1 MAEKKIM
8 MTRILTLL
16 CILFAGSNALW
27 ADKYQKITSTDDL
40 VVGEKYIIVCESK
53 SKAMGAV
60 NTYGAAEGVTITDNT
75 IDSKSSLNIL
85 TLDGETDAWTFYTS
99 KESKFLLWS
108 SGNSLSAATPGISN
122 AWKWKISFSN
132 GNAVIAN
139 KVTNERKLV
148 YNASS
153 PRFACYTSSQTA
165 VQLYKLIAETPKV
178 TDAGWATFVPQH
190 DVTFAE
196 GVAFVAKV
204 AGNTVQLTDVNAVKA
219 GTPVLLKGEGSKVA
233 TITDITPDDVE
244 NDLLVSDGTI
254 AGDEATIYVLANKND
269 KVGFYLLASSVTVPE
284 GKAYLSVA
292 SGGAHEFLGFG
303 DATRIS
309 NLNANP
315 NLNAN
320 YYDLQGRR
328 IAKPIQGVYIKD
340 GRKVIIK

>member
-1 MAEKKIM
+1 MVEKKIM

-16 CILFAGSNALW
+16 CILFAGNNALW

-60 NTYGAAEGVTITDNT
+60 NTYGAAVDVTITDNT

-85 TLDGETDAWTFYTS
+85 TLGGETDAWTFYTS
-99 KESKFLLWS
+99 KESKYLLWPN
-108 SGNSLSAATPGISN
+108 GNSLEARNASGTY
-122 AWKWKISFSN
+122 AWKWVIAFSN

-139 KVTNERKLV
+139 KATSSRKLQ
-148 YNASS
+148 YDSTNK
-153 PRFACYTSSQTA
+153 FACYDTNVTP
-165 VQLYKLIAETPKV
+165 VQLYKVIAETPKV
-178 TDAGWATFVPQH
+178 TDAGWATYVPQH
-190 DVTFAE
+190 NVEFAE

-204 AGNTVQLTDVNAVKA
+204 EGNTVQLTDVNAVKA

-340 GRKVIIK
+340 GRKVVIQ

>member
-1 MAEKKIM
+1 

-53 SKAMGAV
+53 SKAMGAID
-60 NTYGAAEGVTITDNT
+60 TYGAAVGVTITGNT
-75 IDSKSSLNIL
+75 IVSNSSLNIL

-108 SGNSLSAATPGISN
+108 GGNTLSAATPGISN

-165 VQLYKLIAETPKV
+165 VQLYKLIAETPTV
-178 TDAGWATFVPQH
+178 TEAGWATYVPQH
-190 DVTFAE
+190 NVEFAE

-204 AGNTVQLTDVNAVKA
+204 AGNAVQLTDVNAVKA
-219 GTPVLLKGEGSKVA
+219 GTPVLLKGEGSKLA
-233 TITDITPDDVE
+233 TIIDTTPDNVE
-244 NDLLVSDGTI
+244 NDLQVSDGTVV
-254 AGDEATIYVLANKND
+254 GDGSTIYVLANKND
-269 KVGFYLLASSVTVPE
+269 KVGFYLLAPTVTVPK
-284 GKAYLSVA
+284 GKAYLSVTN
-292 SGGAHEFLGFG
+292 GGAHEFIGFG
-303 DATRIS
+303 DATAIKPIAQPQATG
-309 NLNANP
+309 NA
-315 NLNAN
+315 A

-328 IAKPIQGVYIKD
+328 NLHPTSGLYIQD
-340 GRKVIIK
+340 GRKVIVK